1 VTTLLIANR
10 GEIARRVMRTARRM
24 GMRTVAV
31 FSDADADAPHVRE
44 ADQAVRIGP
53 APARESYLSVE
64 RILAA
69 ARETAAD
76 LVHPGYGFL
85 AEDPVFARAVADA
98 GLTFVGPPADVLALC
113 GSKSEAKAVAR
124 RAGVPVLPGY
134 AEEDQRDQAFAEH
147 ARLIGYPLMVKP
159 TGGGGGIGMQ
169 VVAEPAQ
176 LAPALARARRIA
188 LGAFGDERL
197 MLEKLV
203 RAPRHIEVQILADQH
218 QRIRTLGE
226 RDCSAQRRHQK
237 IVEEAPAPHVTR
249 WQREKLNQAA
259 NAMAQASRYV
269 SAGTVEFVMD
279 EKGEIWFLEVNARLQ
294 VEHTVTEEVMGFDL
308 VEQQL
313 LIAQGERLTLPKAE
327 PRGHA
332 IEARLYAEDAAAGFL
347 PSTGRLLHVR
357 WPEGVRVDA
366 GYEEGSVVTGEYD
379 PLLAKIVACG
389 DDRDAALDALS
400 DALQRTEVLGV
411 RTNVPFLLRYLSHS
425 EVRAGRV
432 TTPFV
437 EQELATLLPRGDI
450 SDEVDAL
457 AAAAVIDARPRGS
470 RDPWAAL
477 GAWRATTGH
486 AGTVVLR
493 DDRRQR
499 AVTVEGEGPY
509 VVLGS
514 HVARDEAEP
523 HAWTIGGMPGS
534 VAREGHA
541 VWVGLRGATYELRT
555 DPIEHGAAD
564 VTAAEINAPMP
575 GVVLSVQASA
585 GQDVRRGDLVAT
597 LEAMKMELRIEAP
610 SDGRVS
616 AVLVRP
622 GDQVKRG
629 QRLADFEPG
638 S

>member
-1 VTTLLIANR
+1 
-10 GEIARRVMRTARRM
+10 M
-24 GMRTVAV
+24 GLSTVAV
-31 FSDADADAPHVRE
+31 FSDADADAPHARE
-44 ADQAVRIGP
+44 ADQAVRLGP
-53 APARESYLSVE
+53 APARESYLSIE

-69 ARETAAD
+69 ARETGAD

-85 AEDPVFARAVADA
+85 AEDPALARAVAEA

-134 AEEDQRDQAFAEH
+134 AEEDQRDAAFAEH
-147 ARLIGYPLMVKP
+147 ARLIGYPVMVKP

-169 VVAEPAQ
+169 IVAEPAQ

-188 LGAFGDERL
+188 LAAFGDERL

-203 RAPRHIEVQILADQH
+203 RSPRHIEVQILADQH
-218 QRIRTLGE
+218 QRVRTLGE

-249 WQREKLNQAA
+249 WQRDKLNQAA
-259 NAMAQASRYV
+259 TAMAQASRYV

-313 LIAQGERLTLPKAE
+313 RVAQGERLTLPKAE

-332 IEARLYAEDAAAGFL
+332 IEARVYAEDATAGFL

-357 WPEGVRVDA
+357 WPDGVRVDA
-366 GYEEGSVVTGEYD
+366 GYEEGSLVTGDYD
-379 PLLAKIVACG
+379 PLLAKIVARG
-389 DDRDAALDALS
+389 DDRAAALDALA

-425 EVRAGRV
+425 EVRAARV
-432 TTPFV
+432 TTLFV
-437 EQELATLLPRGDI
+437 ERELATLVPRGDI
-450 SDEVDAL
+450 PDEVDAL
-457 AAAAVIDARPRGS
+457 AAAAVVDARPRGS
-470 RDPWAAL
+470 RDPWTAL

-493 DDRRQR
+493 DHGQQR

-514 HVARDEAEP
+514 HVARDDAEA
-523 HAWTIGGMPGS
+523 HSWTIGGASGS
-534 VAREGHA
+534 VALDEHS
-541 VWVGLRGATYELRT
+541 VWVGWRGATHELRT
-555 DPIEHGAAD
+555 DPVEHGVAD
-564 VTAAEINAPMP
+564 VAPSEIDAPMP
-575 GVVLSVQASA
+575 GIVLSVQASS
-585 GQDVRRGDLVAT
+585 GQELRRGDVVAT
-597 LEAMKMELRIEAP
+597 LEAMKMELRVEAP
-610 SDGRVS
+610 SDGRVT

-629 QRLADFEPG
+629 QRLADFEPVDQARG
-638 S
+638 